1 MLLRILIEVFP
12 LWYYNENMSQSTEK
26 QLIELQTVT
35 GEYLAMG
42 FTNGEIIDALMLQQ
56 QLTEEEANEIL
67 RGVYNSWISVREGLN
82 LQAEDERNWH
92 QHLRM
97 KLLQDAIKDVSTPSR
112 RLALSILD
120 SIAGIQGIS
129 TMPEHIVPL
138 SIELI
143 EKKAEPEPED
153 KSAPKV
159 EKESL

>member
-1 MLLRILIEVFP
+1 MDP
-12 LWYYNENMSQSTEK
+12 HTEE
-26 QLIELQTVT
+26 QLIMLHTAT

-42 FTNGEIIDALMLQQ
+42 YTNGEIIDALVQHYS
-56 QLTEEEANEIL
+56 LTIDEAREVL
-67 RGVYNSWISVREGLN
+67 RGVFDSWVSVREGLN

-97 KLLQDAIKDVSTPSR
+97 KLLQDALKDVSTPSR

-143 EKKAEPEPED
+143 EKKPEPEI
-153 KSAPKV
+153 
-159 EKESL
+159 KETKNES

>member
-1 MLLRILIEVFP
+1 MLH
-12 LWYYNENMSQSTEK
+12 TA
-26 QLIELQTVT
+26 T

-42 FTNGEIIDALMLQQ
+42 YTNGEIIDALVQHYS
-56 QLTEEEANEIL
+56 LTIDEAREVL
-67 RGVYNSWISVREGLN
+67 RGVFDSWVSVREGLN

-97 KLLQDAIKDVSTPSR
+97 KLLQDALKDVSTPSR

-143 EKKAEPEPED
+143 EKKPEPEI
-153 KSAPKV
+153 
-159 EKESL
+159 KETKNES